1 MKCSRIFETSTLR
14 CAERM
19 VVHRRRIAIW
29 AVVIMILAGFVA
41 VSPAQRRSRAAP
53 LRIIQLPQP
62 KLTRQGGLSFEEVV
76 VKQQTVR
83 QLTNQTLN
91 FEQIGQLA
99 WAGLGMTE
107 ATRQIG
113 GPQQSLS
120 TAAPIAQPAQAIYP
134 IMLYVAVQDGI
145 YLYNPNEHNLRQ
157 TYNRDVRGALAS
169 ATMSPEVVAIAGCS
183 IIIIGPI
190 KDPTGR
196 PAAQARRIMYLQ
208 AGQVAQSI
216 QLQAVSLGLTSVPV
230 SDFNARNIVRICNLQ
245 RNQEAIYIIS
255 VGYPAESTS
264 SGTAA
269 VQQPSGVVPSV
280 QNRTVP
286 RAAVLIACQ
295 DNFND
300 RELFE
305 TMRVLNT
312 TRRGRVQTVI
322 ASTRLG
328 VIRGM
333 MGGIA
338 EAGILLSQLRIDD
351 YDAVIFIGG
360 DGAREYFNNPDALN
374 IAREAAAKGKVLAA
388 ISTAPTILANAG
400 VLRGVRATAYL
411 TERAVLQKAGA
422 TYTGNHVERDG
433 LIITSTGP
441 IAVAQFGT
449 AIAEA
454 LAEK

>member
-1 MKCSRIFETSTLR
+1 
-14 CAERM
+14 
-19 VVHRRRIAIW
+19 
-29 AVVIMILAGFVA
+29 LAG
-41 VSPAQRRSRAAP
+41 S
-53 LRIIQLPQP
+53 
-62 KLTRQGGLSFEEVV
+62 LSFEGAV

-107 ATRQIG
+107 ATRQTG
-113 GPQQSLS
+113 GPQQSVS
-120 TAAPIAQPAQAIYP
+120 TAIPIAQPAREIYP
-134 IMLYVAVQDGI
+134 IMLYVVVQDGI

-169 ATMSPEVVAIAGCS
+169 ATMSPEVVATAGCS
-183 IIIIGPI
+183 IIITGPV

-196 PAAQARRIMYLQ
+196 PAAQARRLMYLQ

-216 QLQAVSLGLTSVPV
+216 QLQAVSLNLASVPV
-230 SDFNARNIVRICNLQ
+230 SDFNARNIIRICNLQ
-245 RNQEAIYIIS
+245 RNQEAVYIIS
-255 VGYPAESTS
+255 VGYPAETTS
-264 SGTAA
+264 SQTAS
-269 VQQPSGVVPSV
+269 VQQPSGVVPSA
-280 QNRTVP
+280 QNRTAP
-286 RAAVLIACQ
+286 RTAVLIASQ
-295 DNFND
+295 ENFDD

-312 TRRGRVQTVI
+312 MGVQTVI
-322 ASTRLG
+322 ASIRLG

-338 EAGILLSQLRIDD
+338 EAGILLSQLRTDD

-374 IAREAAAKGKVLAA
+374 IARQTASQGKVLAA

-441 IAVAQFGT
+441 IAVVQFAG

-454 LAEK
+454 LAGR